1 MAKENF
7 VLLSGQVYQEPMII
21 SAIDGTPLK
30 AYLIMKTV
38 RRHILRENIAE
49 VSNSRTFD
57 FVPIASFNPDCI
69 AILRNIRVNDMIEL
83 RGVYTTK
90 CNIKKSY
97 CAVCGEE
104 IITPGTM
111 TFITP
116 IFIRLLERAKCD
128 DAPDGFPIINGLSIL
143 RQQAEISNC
152 VKIIGYLCREPEMI
166 TTDKYVITQYQ
177 LASNRKFLIKED
189 DPAARTDYPWV
200 KSYGAQAQMD
210 INSLHTGS
218 MVFID
223 GCVQARRFPVTR
235 QCSKGHANM
244 SEELACEIV
253 PYSVEY
259 LSDCTLPEPTER
271 KPEGTS

>member
-7 VLLSGQVYQEPMII
+7 VLLSGQVYQEPTII
-21 SAIDGTPLK
+21 SAVDGTPLK
-30 AYLIMKTV
+30 AYLIIKTV

-57 FVPIASFNPDCI
+57 FVPVASFNAECI
-69 AILRNIRVNDMIEL
+69 NIMRNIRANDMIEL

-90 CNIKKSY
+90 CNIKKCY
-97 CAVCGEE
+97 CSECGEE
-104 IITPGTM
+104 IVSPGAV

-116 IFIRLLERAKCD
+116 IFIRITERAKCSET
-128 DAPDGFPIINGLSIL
+128 PNGFQLIDSLSIL
-143 RQQAEISNC
+143 RKQAEISNC

-177 LASNRKFLIKED
+177 IASNRKFLIKED
-189 DPAARTDYPWV
+189 DPDERTDYPWV

-210 INSLHTGS
+210 IYSLHTGS
-218 MVFID
+218 MVFVD
-223 GCVQARRFPVTR
+223 GCVQARRFSVTR
-235 QCSKGHANM
+235 MCSKGHANI
-244 SEELACEIV
+244 SEDLACEIV

-259 LSDCTLPEPTER
+259 LSDCVLPEPKNR
-271 KPEGTS
+271 DPGVSQ

>member
-7 VLLSGQVYQEPMII
+7 VLLSGQVFQEPTII
-21 SAIDGTPLK
+21 SAVDGTLLK

-57 FVPIASFNPDCI
+57 FVPVASFNPDCI
-69 AILRNIRVNDMIEL
+69 AVMREARVNDMIEI

-90 CNIKKSY
+90 FNIKKYY
-97 CAVCGEE
+97 CAKCGEE
-104 IITPGTM
+104 IVSPGTDA
-111 TFITP
+111 FITP
-116 IFIRLLERAKCD
+116 IFIRIIERAKCD
-128 DAPDGFPIINGLSIL
+128 ATPGGFPVIDGLSIL
-143 RQQAEISNC
+143 RKQAEISNC
-152 VKIIGYLCREPEMI
+152 AKIIGYLCREPEM
-166 TTDKYVITQYQ
+166 TATDKYVITQYQ

-189 DPAARTDYPWV
+189 DPDARTDYPWI
-200 KSYGAQAQMD
+200 KSYGAQAEMD
-210 INSLHTGS
+210 IKSLHTGS

-235 QCSKGHANM
+235 MCSQGHANM
-244 SEELACEIV
+244 SEDLACEIV

-259 LSDCTLPEPTER
+259 LSDCTLPEPAERDTEVV
-271 KPEGTS
+271 T